1 MATNR
6 FELTREYLDNLK
18 TGIQN
23 QDEMLVKQLTN
34 ELHPADIAE
43 IFDELDIEE
52 ARFVY
57 LHLDPDKGADLLIEL
72 EEDVRER
79 FLSFLTSAEIA
90 SVFIDN
96 MDSDD
101 AADIIAELP
110 EAKQDEVLS
119 HIRDVEQAGDIV
131 DLLSYDEDTAG
142 GLMATELI
150 AVQDDWTVS
159 TCLDEIRKQAEEV
172 DEIFFVY
179 VVNASGVLKG
189 TLPLKKLLLANV
201 KTLVKNIYDTSVI
214 SVKTDTDSEEVA
226 SIMEKYD
233 LVALPV
239 VDSIGRLKGRITIDD
254 VVDVIKEEAEKDY
267 QMISGISGDVEAS
280 DSIFQL
286 TKARIP
292 WLFIGLIGG
301 VLGAL
306 VIGGFEEQIKMFP
319 EVAFFITLITAMG
332 GNAGIQSSS
341 IIVQGLANKSLGF
354 DSTGRKLFKEISIAL
369 LNGTILS
376 TLLFAYNLLMH
387 HSMALTVSVSLAL
400 ISIIVFASLFG
411 TFVPLALNR
420 LKIDPAVATGPFIT
434 TTNDVIGLF
443 VYFMISR
450 FFYLQ
455 FI

>member
-1 MATNR
+1 
-6 FELTREYLDNLK
+6 
-18 TGIQN
+18 
-23 QDEMLVKQLTN
+23 
-34 ELHPADIAE
+34 
-43 IFDELDIEE
+43 
-52 ARFVY
+52 
-57 LHLDPDKGADLLIEL
+57 
-72 EEDVRER
+72 
-79 FLSFLTSAEIA
+79 
-90 SVFIDN
+90 
-96 MDSDD
+96 
-101 AADIIAELP
+101 
-110 EAKQDEVLS
+110 
-119 HIRDVEQAGDIV
+119 
-131 DLLSYDEDTAG
+131 
-142 GLMATELI
+142 
-150 AVQDDWTVS
+150 
-159 TCLDEIRKQAEEV
+159 
-172 DEIFFVY
+172 
-179 VVNASGVLKG
+179 
-189 TLPLKKLLLANV
+189 
-201 KTLVKNIYDTSVI
+201 
-214 SVKTDTDSEEVA
+214 
-226 SIMEKYD
+226 MEKYD

-376 TLLFAYNLLMH
+376 SLLFVYNLLMH

-411 TFVPLALNR
+411 TFVPLSLNR

-455 FI
+455 FV

>member
-1 MATNR
+1 MH
-6 FELTREYLDNLK
+6 FELTREYLDELK
-18 TGIQN
+18 SGIQL
-23 QDEMLVKQLTN
+23 QDEALVKKLTN

-52 ARFVY
+52 ARYVY

-79 FLSFLTSAEIA
+79 FLSSLSSKEIA
-90 SVFIDN
+90 TVFIDN

-101 AADIIAELP
+101 AADVIAELP
-110 EAKQDEVLS
+110 EEKQDEVLA

-131 DLLSYDEDTAG
+131 DLLNYDEDTAG

-150 AVQDDWTVS
+150 AVQENWTVT
-159 TCLDEIRKQAEEV
+159 TCLDEIRKQAEDV

-179 VVNASGVLKG
+179 VVDDSGALKG
-189 TLPLKKLLLANV
+189 TLPLKKLLLATG
-201 KTLVKNIYDTSVI
+201 KTLVKNICDSNVI
-214 SVKTDTDSEEVA
+214 SVKTDTDSEYVA
-226 SIMEKYD
+226 NIMEKYD

-292 WLFIGLIGG
+292 WLLIGLMGG
-301 VLGAL
+301 VLGAQ
-306 VIGGFEEQIKMFP
+306 VIGLFSDEIQLYP
-319 EVAFFITLITAMG
+319 EVAIFITLITAMG
-332 GNAGIQSSS
+332 GNVGIQSSS
-341 IIVQGLANKSLGF
+341 IIVQGLANNSLGF
-354 DSTGRKLFKEISIAL
+354 ESSGRKLMKEISIAL
-369 LNGTILS
+369 LNGILLS
-376 TLLFAYNLLMH
+376 SLLFLYNIIVH
-387 HSMALTVSVSLAL
+387 HSLALTISVSIAL

-411 TFVPLALNR
+411 TFVPLALNK
-420 LKIDPAVATGPFIT
+420 LKLDPAVATGPFIT

-443 VYFMISR
+443 IYFFISR
-450 FFYLQ
+450 LFYTFLA
-455 FI
+455 